1 MQTADHA
8 RFNQKERSWILYDW
22 ANSVYATNIMAAI
35 FPTIFVSFAGSRGD
49 VWWGYGTSIA
59 TLVIALLAPF
69 LGSIADYRGMKKK
82 LFTAFMLLGVV
93 STASIALT
101 GDWRVMLVGYIVSK
115 IGFSGSNLFYDSFLT
130 DVTTNERMDKVS
142 SWGYAMGYIG
152 GSTIPFVIS
161 IIVLMTMGY
170 SSPFAQ
176 KFSILITSAWWFL
189 FSLPFLKNVEQVH
202 YIEKIGRPTLKD
214 AFSNILLTARD
225 IAGHRGLLLFILA
238 YFFYIDGVGTV
249 ISISTAYGSALG
261 LGATGMIL
269 ALLVTQIVAMPS
281 SILFAKL
288 AKRISTRKALL
299 IAISVYMLICLV
311 GFFMGFSLE
320 PHQAAYQDAFAN
332 ERRAIEAAFPAGSY
346 DHPDDAQNALRSY
359 LAKAEKAITE
369 SDQGLLDQL
378 ALEGKD
384 ASEKDAALLVQA
396 QRELAER
403 LTAFRDDNIRTV
415 RNYTEAISF
424 STRLFWAMAV
434 LVGTMQGGIQAVSRS
449 YFGKLVPKK
458 RSNEYFGFFDIFG
471 KFATVVGP
479 LLYAVVGSLTGRSS
493 FGALCLLLLFLAGFI
508 ILILARKPLEELEAA
523 RALQAAAED
532 EG

>member
-1 MQTADHA
+1 MQAADHG

-59 TLVIALLAPF
+59 TLIVALLAPI
-69 LGSIADYRGMKKK
+69 LGSIADYKGMKKK

-152 GSTIPFVIS
+152 GSTIPFVLS
-161 IIVLMTMGY
+161 IVVLMTMGY

-176 KFSILITSAWWFL
+176 KFSILITSVWWLL
-189 FSLPFLKNVEQVH
+189 FSLPFLKNVDQVH
-202 YIEKIGRPTLKD
+202 YIEKAGRPTLKD
-214 AFSNILLTARD
+214 AVGNILITARD
-225 IAGHRGLLLFILA
+225 IAKSRGLLLFILA

-288 AKRISTRKALL
+288 SKRISTRKALL
-299 IAISVYMLICLV
+299 LAISVYMLICLV
-311 GFFMGFSLE
+311 GFYMGFSLE
-320 PHQAAYQDAFAN
+320 PHQAAYQDAYAA
-332 ERRAIEAAFPAGSY
+332 ERRAIETGFPFESF
-346 DHPDDAQNALRSY
+346 DDPEGVRSALKTY
-359 LAKAEKAITE
+359 LDQAEKAITG
-369 SDQGLLDQL
+369 SNQGLLHQL
-378 ALEGKD
+378 ALELKD
-384 ASEKDAALLVQA
+384 VSVGDAALLALA
-396 QRELAER
+396 QQELAMR
-403 LTAFRDDNIRTV
+403 LTAFKDGNIQTV
-415 RNYTEAISF
+415 RDYTDAISF
-424 STRLFWAMAV
+424 STGLFWAMAA

-449 YFGKLVPKK
+449 YFGRLVPKK

-508 ILILARKPLEELEAA
+508 ILFLAGKPLEELEAA
-523 RALQAAAED
+523 RTLQAATEAE
-532 EG
+532 G

>member
-1 MQTADHA
+1 MITADHA

-59 TLVIALLAPF
+59 TLVIALLAPV
-69 LGSIADYRGMKKK
+69 LGSIADYKGMKKK
-82 LFTAFMLLGVV
+82 LFTIFMLLGVV
-93 STASIALT
+93 STALIALT
-101 GDWRVMLVGYIVSK
+101 GDWRVMLIGYIVSK

-152 GSTIPFVIS
+152 GSTIPFVLS

-170 SSPFAQ
+170 SNLFAQ
-176 KFSILITSAWWFL
+176 KFSILITSVWWL
-189 FSLPFLKNVEQVH
+189 VFSIPFLKNVEQIH
-202 YIEKIGRPTLKD
+202 YIEKSGRLTLKET
-214 AFSNILLTARD
+214 FGNVLTTARD
-225 IAGHRGLLLFILA
+225 IATHRGLLLFILA

-288 AKRISTRKALL
+288 AKRISTRRALL

-320 PHQAAYQDAFAN
+320 PHQTAYQDAFVQ
-332 ERRAIEAAFPAGSY
+332 ERTAIEADFPSASY
-346 DHPDDAQNALRSY
+346 DDSEGVLNALKTY
-359 LAKAEKAITE
+359 MDKAEKAITGSDE
-369 SDQGLLDQL
+369 SLLDQL
-378 ALEGKD
+378 ALQLKNG
-384 ASEKDAALLVQA
+384 SEKDTALAAQA
-396 QRELAER
+396 QQGLSTR
-403 LTAFRDDNIRTV
+403 LIAFRDDSIGIIRQ
-415 RNYTEAISF
+415 YTDAIGF
-424 STRLFWAMAV
+424 SSKLFWAMAV

-471 KFATVVGP
+471 KFATVIGP

-493 FGALCLLLLFLAGFI
+493 FGALCLLFLFLAGFI
-508 ILILARKPLEELEAA
+508 ILILAKKPLEELEAA
-523 RALQAAAED
+523 RAIQAASES